1 MSIWL
6 GKRQRTAFAYAL
18 LPCDPFGKPNT
29 GHAAPGRRDTPN
41 PMNAYHGRR
50 VRLGI
55 HTSIAGSLE
64 RSALKAAELGAN
76 TFQIFSSSPRQW
88 RASLP
93 TASSIA
99 LFQKAR
105 ERHDLTPLV
114 IHDNYLINLASAH
127 EKTRA
132 LSIQAFRGELERA
145 IAIGAEYLVAHPGNY
160 KGQTVEQGILHV
172 LEGIVAAAQG
182 LALGQSPVGKLTLL
196 LENTVGAGSQLG
208 GRFEELH
215 VMREYAANM
224 TDLPVGF
231 CLDTCHLLASG
242 HDISSAAGLR
252 KTVAEIDRLLGLE
265 NVPVIHANDSKTPLG
280 SHVDR
285 HENIGQGYIGLDGFR
300 RILTH
305 PGLRNKAFI
314 LETPV
319 DQPGDDRKNLD
330 TLKSLCQSAPTT
342 TKKPN

>member
-1 MSIWL
+1 MRI
-6 GKRQRTAFAYAL
+6 
-18 LPCDPFGKPNT
+18 
-29 GHAAPGRRDTPN
+29 
-41 PMNAYHGRR
+41 
-50 VRLGI
+50 GI

-88 RASLP
+88 KASLP
-93 TASSIA
+93 SEPSIN
-99 LFQKAR
+99 LLKRAR
-105 ERHDLTPLV
+105 DKHDLTPLV

-127 EKTRA
+127 EIVRA
-132 LSIQAFRGELERA
+132 QSIQAFRGELERA

-160 KGQTVEQGILHV
+160 KGQTVEQGILNV
-172 LEGIVAAAQG
+172 LEGVAAAAAG
-182 LALGQSPVGKLTLL
+182 LQFGKLMLL
-196 LENTVGAGSQLG
+196 LENTVGAGAQLG
-208 GRFEELH
+208 SRFEELH

-224 TDLPVGF
+224 TDLPIGF

-242 HDISSAAGLR
+242 FDVSSAAGLR
-252 KTVAEIDRLLGLE
+252 RTVAEADRLLGLD
-265 NVPVIHANDSKTPLG
+265 NVRVIHANDSKTGLG

-285 HENIGQGYIGLDGFR
+285 HANIGEGYIGLDGFR

-319 DQPGDDRKNLD
+319 DKDGDDKRNLD
-330 TLKSLCQSAPTT
+330 TLKLLWRKRSTT
-342 TKKPN
+342 TNKSS